1 MHWTEPAT
9 ADDSHAALEMLWDA
23 ANMLWAGAD
32 LKPSDWSGATKT
44 TRKGSPK
51 GERGGAHQYSPTVL
65 GLIFLRY
72 ADVRFAAVRH
82 PDLPTQRKIASILS
96 AYDDLIEN
104 NLRRIKILEQMVQSL
119 YREWFVHFRFPRDP
133 SEASAKAGGH
143 ESATFKDSELG
154 RIPEGWE
161 VMPVEA
167 LLDSHIGGGWGK
179 ELQDDKHSKPAFVI
193 RGTDIPDARECGV
206 SGVPFRFHSASNL
219 KSRRLEP
226 DNIVFE
232 VSGGSKGQPV
242 GRSPFVSDR
251 LLNAFGGADVMCAS
265 FCKLLRPRAEILA
278 PKLLLYHFLEI
289 YEDGRID
296 AYQVQS
302 TGITNFK
309 FAPFLE
315 QEMIIVPPH
324 DLQMKW
330 RAIADDLLGE
340 ASLLGAK
347 NQNLRRTRDL
357 LLPKLL
363 TSDE

>member
-1 MHWTEPAT
+1 MA
-9 ADDSHAALEMLWDA
+9 
-23 ANMLWAGAD
+23 
-32 LKPSDWSGATKT
+32 
-44 TRKGSPK
+44 
-51 GERGGAHQYSPTVL
+51 
-65 GLIFLRY
+65 
-72 ADVRFAAVRH
+72 
-82 PDLPTQRKIASILS
+82 
-96 AYDDLIEN
+96 
-104 NLRRIKILEQMVQSL
+104 QSL
-119 YREWFVHFRFPRDP
+119 YREWFVHFRFPRDS

-161 VMPVEA
+161 VMPVEV

-179 ELQDDKHSKPAFVI
+179 ESQDEKHSESAFVI
-193 RGTDIPDARECGV
+193 RGTDIPDARECGI

-226 DNIVFE
+226 DDIVFE

-242 GRSPFVSDR
+242 GRSLFVSDR

-309 FAPFLE
+309 FTPFLE
-315 QEMIIVPPH
+315 QEMLLIPPRN
-324 DLQMKW
+324 LQMRW
-330 RAIADDLLGE
+330 QAVADNLLNE
-340 ASLLGAK
+340 ASLLVSK
-347 NQNLRRTRDL
+347 NQTLRRTRDL

-363 TSDE
+363 SSDAST